1 MKVFTPSLAAFTS
14 SIAFASATTKVCH
27 DYKIPLTVT
36 SENFVY
42 DLPQFADN
50 YDVVDWV
57 SNFGSR
63 TASVDFQPF
72 SSTSQNQTASYTIS
86 ATFCTPKDPK
96 AAYKDTVL
104 FATHGLNFDKR
115 YIQLRYS
122 GPFRLLACFADDELA
137 IGPLKSSPRDTA
149 S

>member
-1 MKVFTPSLAAFTS
+1 MKTFIFQLAAFTGFT
-14 SIAFASATTKVCH
+14 AFASAASKVCH

-36 SENFVY
+36 SQNFIY
-42 DLPQFADN
+42 DLPHFADN

-63 TASVDFQPF
+63 TASVDYQPF

-86 ATFCTPKDPK
+86 ATFCAPADPK

-115 YIQLRYS
+115 YVR
-122 GPFRLLACFADDELA
+122 PFCILTYF
-137 IGPLKSSPRDTA
+137 SPA
-149 S
+149 VYFC

>member
-1 MKVFTPSLAAFTS
+1 MKTFILSFAAFTS
-14 SIAFASATTKVCH
+14 SIAFASAASKVCQN
-27 DYKIPLTVT
+27 YKIPLTVT

-42 DLPQFADN
+42 DLPHFADN

-63 TASVDFQPF
+63 TASVGYQPF

-86 ATFCTPKDPK
+86 ATFCAPEDPK

-104 FATHGLNFDKR
+104 FATHGLNFDNR
-115 YIQLRYS
+115 YV
-122 GPFRLLACFADDELA
+122 
-137 IGPLKSSPRDTA
+137 
-149 S
+149 